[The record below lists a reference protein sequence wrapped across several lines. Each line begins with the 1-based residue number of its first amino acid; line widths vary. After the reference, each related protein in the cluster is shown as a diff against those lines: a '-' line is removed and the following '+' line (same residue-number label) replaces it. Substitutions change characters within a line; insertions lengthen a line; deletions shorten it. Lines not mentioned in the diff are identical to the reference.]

1 MQLSKLKMFLY
12 FRKWNFLAPS
22 LTNSYIFS
30 NFLFCISGG
39 NCPSSKNRKKHAE
52 ESSYFFLYFGE
63 WNFLATSLKD
73 FSYFSYILGGNFLSS
88 KNEKKLFE
96 FF

>member
-30 NFLFCISGG
+30 NFLFCISTVRAQKIE
-39 NCPSSKNRKKHAE
+39 KNTLKKV
-52 ESSYFFLYFGE
+52 LI
-63 WNFLATSLKD
+63 
-73 FSYFSYILGGNFLSS
+73 FSYILGNGTF
-88 KNEKKLFE
+88 
-96 FF
+96 